1 MARRKK
7 SSYIIVFLI
16 AFGLILILN
25 WTGGDYIK
33 QGALAFINP
42 VENFLQKQ
50 TTVVRK
56 NISSWF
62 YSKSKLRSKVE
73 KLTNENSQLLFQINK
88 EKSFQEENV
97 QLRKALGLEINQ
109 EMDLRAVKNIGV
121 RLNRGEILINKGED
135 DGLRENQTVIT
146 PNKEIVGTSNRIYP
160 HYSTVKTIFTEG
172 SSWKVFVYDQKSDSR
187 IEGVIRGKGYSDL
200 ELDLVPIQTPL
211 EKNNIVVT
219 QESSFWPA
227 DLIIGEI
234 NKIYLQDLES
244 FKKASVTPRINLNEL
259 SLLFIVKSF

>member
-7 SSYIIVFLI
+7 SSYIIVFFI

-42 VENFLQKQ
+42 FENFLQKQ

-62 YSKSKLRSKVE
+62 YSKSKLRSKEE

-109 EMDLRAVKNIGV
+109 EMDLRAVKNI
-121 RLNRGEILINKGED
+121 
-135 DGLRENQTVIT
+135 
-146 PNKEIVGTSNRIYP
+146 
-160 HYSTVKTIFTEG
+160 
-172 SSWKVFVYDQKSDSR
+172 
-187 IEGVIRGKGYSDL
+187 
-200 ELDLVPIQTPL
+200 
-211 EKNNIVVT
+211 
-219 QESSFWPA
+219 
-227 DLIIGEI
+227 
-234 NKIYLQDLES
+234 
-244 FKKASVTPRINLNEL
+244 
-259 SLLFIVKSF
+259 